1 MSHHIAFIAL
11 IVLTLLWR
19 NFVPDSLRRVAVPWA
34 FAVLLMNIA
43 CGAFYWGPMRTAY
56 ALMNYM
62 AYVVMLDGFD
72 SGTKR
77 NNPAWSF
84 FLLFWG
90 YMTLSSFYG
99 YYLGAALFY
108 WLNIFLTTFCCGYF
122 TARWVARTE
131 NGLSKLLFAMA
142 CVSCVTMFLYARH
155 GGFAAMD
162 AESGGR
168 AGFDIDTLAEDMKSN
183 VNFTALVMLTLIPFL
198 VVGILRSVRIKRD
211 KITKMLAFAA
221 LLLCGL
227 TLVRTGARN
236 GSVGLLPS
244 LWYFLFS
251 TTNRLKRRKR
261 IGLFIAVTVL
271 FVPLVILMM
280 KGAETI
286 RFVNLSGAGQE
297 GYGDKGDMMT
307 SGRVSMWKRNIETM
321 SPLQIAV
328 GRGMAK
334 YSYSDDVNERRAGRV
349 TAGNAHSMI
358 MTVLYNSGIA
368 GLVLFLAFLSVSAA
382 RGLKMGDRG
391 RMALLFIGTWLFSG
405 LAESWGMVGGS
416 SALLCGFGIG
426 LLSHRVARNSEF
438 GERADL
444 WAVFTR

>member
-1 MSHHIAFIAL
+1 MTIAFAGR
-11 IVLTLLWR
+11 VTLKTLADCGKWDR
-19 NFVPDSLRRVAVPWA
+19 
-34 FAVLLMNIA
+34 LLPEVK
-43 CGAFYWGPMRTAY
+43 WGFP
-56 ALMNYM
+56 LGSE
-62 AYVVMLDGFD
+62 VV
-72 SGTKR
+72 KR
-77 NNPAWSF
+77 
-84 FLLFWG
+84 L
-90 YMTLSSFYG
+90 
-99 YYLGAALFY
+99 
-108 WLNIFLTTFCCGYF
+108 
-122 TARWVARTE
+122 VAR
-131 NGLSKLLFAMA
+131 GHK
-142 CVSCVTMFLYARH
+142 
-155 GGFAAMD
+155 
-162 AESGGR
+162 
-168 AGFDIDTLAEDMKSN
+168 
-183 VNFTALVMLTLIPFL
+183 
-198 VVGILRSVRIKRD
+198 VV
-211 KITKMLAFAA
+211 
-221 LLLCGL
+221 
-227 TLVRTGARN
+227 
-236 GSVGLLPS
+236 
-244 LWYFLFS
+244 
-251 TTNRLKRRKR
+251 
-261 IGLFIAVTVL
+261 AVTVL

-438 GERADL
+438 DERADP
-444 WAVFTR
+444 WAVFTRENMRLPPQAKA